1 MYRFFAFFGSDI
13 RLRPRL
19 CSSRH
24 QASGPLGL
32 PSNERPSSRSGPLG
46 PRSNERPSA
55 WVPSPS
61 AHDAPN
67 GLRMRNAQLRPI
79 ANTPAQPT
87 KRHKCGGG
95 IPFFHKNCCVP
106 QGPTKPL
113 PFCDNAG
120 FKIYLT
126 SWRDASEKQFT
137 NSYRFG
143 PATQLRSVL
152 GFFVPT
158 SAARLRSRNWG
169 FMIVHSFLRCT
180 CSSK

>member
-61 AHDAPN
+61 AHDALS
-67 GLRMRNAQLRPI
+67 GSRMRNAQLRPI

-106 QGPTKPL
+106 QGSIYWDLVPWRYSKDQQSLFLSVT
-113 PFCDNAG
+113 NAS

-152 GFFVPT
+152 GIF
-158 SAARLRSRNWG
+158 
-169 FMIVHSFLRCT
+169 
-180 CSSK
+180 CSHVCC